1 MEQLR
6 SGYEFDA
13 YGKRSARPDRDPE
26 QHLAAFLS
34 KVADVAAPHLSPA
47 SRSRLLDSLRQTIE
61 QERAANGRDIRT
73 LERILSSLGDP
84 ITLVDAEIQRDPESQ
99 QALAARLS
107 RTGPSSSAG
116 AVDAELAKQLAPE
129 THAHGPVHPVGPP
142 GSGPEICLDPDPFAA
157 AIEYRPETVGALNQG
172 VQVPVGEVAMA
183 LPPAEG
189 DDADVSARLRSFWAG
204 GPRVHPVETAAI
216 VLLLGGAVMGQW
228 LFLVAGGLVAFA
240 SRFYSPVEKW
250 LLVVG
255 VPGVSFLLFSFG
267 FWLTR
272 HGKPGGTVD
281 KPIDLLSG
289 MDSFFGAF
297 PRMIAVLGAMFLA
310 WRLARGVIRRT

>member
-1 MEQLR
+1 MR
-6 SGYEFDA
+6 SGYDFDA
-13 YGKRSARPDRDPE
+13 YGRRAARPDRDPE
-26 QHLAAFLS
+26 QHLAVFLS
-34 KVADVAAPHLSPA
+34 KVADVAALQLSPA
-47 SRSRLLDSLRQTIE
+47 SRSRLLDTLRQNIE
-61 QERAANGRDIRT
+61 QQRAANGRDIRT
-73 LERILSSLGDP
+73 LERILTTLGDP
-84 ITLVDAEIQRDPESQ
+84 ITLVDTEVQRDPESQ

-107 RTGPSSSAG
+107 RSGPGTSAS

-129 THAHGPVHPVGPP
+129 THERRPVHPVGPP

-157 AIEYRPETVGALNQG
+157 GLEYRPETVGALNQSG
-172 VQVPVGEVAMA
+172 QAPANEATLL
-183 LPPAEG
+183 LPSEQEPGPA
-189 DDADVSARLRSFWAG
+189 VSARLRDFWAG

-216 VLLLGGAVMGQW
+216 VLLIGGAIMGQW

-255 VPGVSFLLFSFG
+255 VPGLSFLLFSFG

-272 HGKPGGTVD
+272 HGKPGGTSD

-297 PRMIAVLGAMFLA
+297 PRMIAILGAMFLA